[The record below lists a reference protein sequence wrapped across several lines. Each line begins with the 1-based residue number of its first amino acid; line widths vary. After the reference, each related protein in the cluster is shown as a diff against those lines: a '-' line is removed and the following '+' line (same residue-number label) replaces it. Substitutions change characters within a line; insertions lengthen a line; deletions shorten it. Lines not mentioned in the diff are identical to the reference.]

1 MDKFIEITGDVSPIH
16 VSAEYAKEHGF
27 TTRVCHGMLFGSM
40 FSTLAGVYLPGEHCL
55 LHSVETKFSLPV
67 YPGDTLTVTGKISEI
82 NESFKV
88 VQVKGTITNQN
99 GKKVWTPYIWLFW
112 QLPGDIHWALTKWKW
127 FDRVKDDERYLQA
140 LAHAEEMKKQG

>member
-1 MDKFIEITGDVSPIH
+1 MNSYRFEDLSVGMSESFQVTITEAMMDKFIEITGDVSPIH

-27 TTRVCHGMLFGSM
+27 ATRVCHGMLFGSM

-99 GKKVWTPYIWLFW
+99 GKKVCKANI
-112 QLPGDIHWALTKWKW
+112 QLGV
-127 FDRVKDDERYLQA
+127 RE
-140 LAHAEEMKKQG
+140 